1 MVPQVAQAGKR
12 LAPGD
17 PDKSRPKTLKL
28 QPWNL
33 LRFLWRGR
41 LRLRA
46 TDLEVMLSVIADPDI
61 TAATPRL
68 VVRILGA
75 GLLLLITSTVR
86 ETRPED

>member
-1 MVPQVAQAGKR
+1 MLQVAQAGKR
-12 LAPGD
+12 LTPGD
-17 PDKSRPKTLKL
+17 PDKSRPKTSSL

-46 TDLEVMLSVIADPDI
+46 TDLEVMLGVTADPDI

-68 VVRILGA
+68 EVCIPNRVIFTIQG
-75 GLLLLITSTVR
+75 
-86 ETRPED
+86 TRFED